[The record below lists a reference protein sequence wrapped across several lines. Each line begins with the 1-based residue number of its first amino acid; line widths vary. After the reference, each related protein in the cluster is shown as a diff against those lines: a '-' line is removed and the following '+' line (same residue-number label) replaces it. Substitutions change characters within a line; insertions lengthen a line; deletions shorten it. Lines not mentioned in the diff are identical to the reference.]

1 MLKNPCFLS
10 FNNSKGQKT
19 PLRIS
24 FEDGSQEA
32 DFHQNVVLILKSSSF
47 SLRYKETGH
56 GF

>member
-10 FNNSKGQKT
+10 INNSKGQKT

-24 FEDGSQEA
+24 FEEGSQEA

-47 SLRYKETGH
+47 SLRYKET
-56 GF
+56 